1 MTIRAVAGLDLRV
14 QELDDVIQD
23 ARNSLISRQ
32 RDDGHWIFE
41 FEADA
46 TISSDYV
53 MLRHFLGEVD
63 DAFSREIEGKIGR
76 YLRARQG
83 EDGAGRCITPATW
96 ISAPPS
102 RPTSR

>member
-53 MLRHFLGEVD
+53 MLHHFLGEVD
-63 DAFSREIEGKIGR
+63 DAFLGAQPTKLAVIDQIGPEPAQVGGDGLER
-76 YLRARQG
+76 SADEFRA
-83 EDGAGRCITPATW
+83 
-96 ISAPPS
+96 
-102 RPTSR
+102 